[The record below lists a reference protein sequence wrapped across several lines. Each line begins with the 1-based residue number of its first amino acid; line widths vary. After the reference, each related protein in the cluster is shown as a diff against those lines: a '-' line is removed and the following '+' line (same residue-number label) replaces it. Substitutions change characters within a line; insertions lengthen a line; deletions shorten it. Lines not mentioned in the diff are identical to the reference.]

1 MGSQRP
7 FFCSEFVTSFAELD
21 VLAHER
27 RRGSNWIKIGL
38 LGFYTLRPPR
48 KGPQNKENIS
58 PKSNTDLK
66 LVTDGMLFQ
75 IRWKNSR
82 RGRGRGGVRWQKGC
96 YMARTRRAGSRI
108 CLFFLTFYCCLGSY
122 CYRLSLPSYQANWM
136 DVWDNLA
143 LDQKTV
149 TDIYKSQEK
158 FKNVFCNSAV
168 NCEKS
173 SNGIQEAS
181 R

>member
-27 RRGSNWIKIGL
+27 RRSSNWIKIGL
-38 LGFYTLRPPR
+38 WSFCTLRPPR
-48 KGPQNKENIS
+48 KGPQNKENTS
-58 PKSNTDLK
+58 PESNTDLK
-66 LVTDGMLFQ
+66 IVTDGMLFQ

-122 CYRLSLPSYQANWM
+122 CCRLSLPSYQANWM
-136 DVWDNLA
+136 DFWDNLA

-149 TDIYKSQEK
+149 SDIYKLQEK
-158 FKNVFCNSAV
+158 FKHLQQYSELWKEQQWHVSF
-168 NCEKS
+168 
-173 SNGIQEAS
+173 Q
-181 R
+181 